1 MAARGKGIFVRHNV
15 DFVPKGRLTH
25 LRVQNEMM
33 LRVMSSRKLQHIRLQ
48 NGETTDIPVPLS
60 EDKEKPEWIANIFLD
75 YNGAHGIVS
84 TTTGENFYINMR
96 SVELKPLKRLKGTVT
111 AVGWNLEYSRESET
125 GFIVLGTNTGQLI
138 ETNISASGTMAYVKT
153 LVNDISEDKAFAV
166 TDLRMHQQSKDTSDR
181 WILLVCT
188 TGRLYVL
195 AGAVDIAAATQPQP
209 QPMVGTV
216 RSAVMVEQP
225 GGVLQP
231 LFSNKEHPPFPSL
244 NAEKHDL
251 LSGLAVYPII
261 SSEPPKYYCVLSS
274 EALRTG
280 SIDVSKAG
288 RGTEMLVEEAPR
300 KHKCVRGPYDY
311 PLDIAMTEYHL
322 LMLHSDRFIAVSR
335 LNQKTLFEDDFD
347 ANAFGMCRDAS
358 SQLVWVFTESS
369 MFQYRP
375 TYLAAIR
382 EEEEEDCSGEDN
394 GGLGIEVKQDKCDQ
408 SLKGGTGTCA
418 GT

>member
-1 MAARGKGIFVRHNV
+1 MPHHLPYPILLCDTEHGTECQYGTEC
-15 DFVPKGRLTH
+15 GTEEWSRLSLILT
-25 LRVQNEMM
+25 
-33 LRVMSSRKLQHIRLQ
+33 KL
-48 NGETTDIPVPLS
+48 T
-60 EDKEKPEWIANIFLD
+60 F
-75 YNGAHGIVS
+75 
-84 TTTGENFYINMR
+84 
-96 SVELKPLKRLKGTVT
+96 
-111 AVGWNLEYSRESET
+111 
-125 GFIVLGTNTGQLI
+125 
-138 ETNISASGTMAYVKT
+138 
-153 LVNDISEDKAFAV
+153 
-166 TDLRMHQQSKDTSDR
+166 R

-231 LFSNKEHPPFPSL
+231 LFSNKGEPCQKLMGFVLLGITLVQYILEHPPFPSL

-300 KHKCVRGPYDY
+300 K
-311 PLDIAMTEYHL
+311 
-322 LMLHSDRFIAVSR
+322 
-335 LNQKTLFEDDFD
+335 
-347 ANAFGMCRDAS
+347 
-358 SQLVWVFTESS
+358 
-369 MFQYRP
+369 
-375 TYLAAIR
+375 
-382 EEEEEDCSGEDN
+382 
-394 GGLGIEVKQDKCDQ
+394 
-408 SLKGGTGTCA
+408 
-418 GT
+418 